1 MKNMAQVSVFE
12 DTKKRILSSLTNF
25 KFIEKTSLYG
35 ILIFLLVFMISNF
48 SIYIFQNQKYAIFT
62 QVVSILGFHNYTP
75 FAYIFNI
82 GCFVAGILILP
93 FFSHIFD
100 KMNKFHEW
108 SNRDIKSY
116 KLFKTLGYGATLSG
130 LMGNIGFIGV
140 GIFSM
145 SFNPFF
151 MHEVFATLLLLGF
164 MFLSFFMSCLIIVYD
179 LEIPVN
185 VGIYGICSCLFIF
198 VSTFILIFV
207 PSVRFEHLEWIWL
220 FIIISWLTLFIR
232 TMAKTTDNFFKK
244 SFLKYKKNLI
254 KNRIKF
260 KPFQ

>member
-1 MKNMAQVSVFE
+1 MTSMAQVSLFQE
-12 DTKKRILSSLTNF
+12 TKQKISTSLKSFN
-25 KFIEKTSLYG
+25 FIEKTSLWG
-35 ILIFLLVFMISNF
+35 VLIFIFVFMFSNF
-48 SIYIFQNQKYAIFT
+48 SIYIFQSQKYALFT

-75 FAYIFNI
+75 FAYIFNL
-82 GCFVAGILILP
+82 GCFLAGILILP

-100 KMNKFHEW
+100 RINKFHEW
-108 SNRDIKSY
+108 SNGDKKAYR
-116 KLFKTLGYGATLSG
+116 LFKTLGFGAAISG
-130 LMGNIGFIGV
+130 LMGDIGFIGV

-151 MHEVFATLLLLGF
+151 MHEIFATLLLLGF
-164 MFLSFFMSCLIIVYD
+164 MFLSFFMSCLIIIYD
-179 LEIPVN
+179 LDIPVN

-232 TMAKTTDNFFKK
+232 SMAKTTDNFFKK
-244 SFLKYKKNLI
+244 SFLKYKNNLI
-254 KNRIKF
+254 KNRIKL
-260 KPFQ
+260 KSFQ